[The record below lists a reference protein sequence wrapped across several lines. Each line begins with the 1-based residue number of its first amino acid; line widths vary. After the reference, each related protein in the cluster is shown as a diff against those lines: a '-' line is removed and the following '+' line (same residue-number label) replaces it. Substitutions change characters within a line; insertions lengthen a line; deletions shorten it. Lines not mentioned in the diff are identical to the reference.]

1 MTRRGPVTSWEVD
14 VPLPTPRQSES
25 RARGHIPTQLPGPS
39 CSRTTSSQRARRRL
53 PPGVRPGRPRKGRL
67 VTGEGITG
75 PGKEGSGGVSRYRQA
90 HPHGDSLTHTL
101 GGALHGP
108 GDGGSHLARSRATL
122 QTACIPEASWASWHC
137 CGATKSELR
146 VAGCILYPTAAVL
159 LAGEGVG
166 GALAGVSGPRG
177 TSGQGRSS
185 AGPTAPPS
193 GSLIPRGVSGPK
205 EEGLPEDA
213 RTAVMTDAELD
224 PQHPCHQ
231 AQDFLH
237 VATFFDQTQSLRWD
251 VE

>member
-67 VTGEGITG
+67 VTEGITG
-75 PGKEGSGGVSRYRQA
+75 PGKEGSGGVSRYREA
-90 HPHGDSLTHTL
+90 HPHGDSLTHEL

-159 LAGEGVG
+159 LAGGGGWCPGRSVRPQGHKWPRSVFSWPHSPAFQVSDSTWRQWPKGG
-166 GALAGVSGPRG
+166 GASR
-177 TSGQGRSS
+177 R
-185 AGPTAPPS
+185 
-193 GSLIPRGVSGPK
+193 R
-205 EEGLPEDA
+205 EDG
-213 RTAVMTDAELD
+213 
-224 PQHPCHQ
+224 CH
-231 AQDFLH
+231 DGC
-237 VATFFDQTQSLRWD
+237 
-251 VE
+251 